1 MSVSAK
7 RRLNGSLIVILFAAL
22 GFIWSLPAK
31 AQDTAPPVDLTAL
44 PVPALMSLS
53 AFGIF
58 ALVRAIRGAWD
69 VVGES
74 KRWTAV
80 ACGVLGLVAGALGLS
95 GAIGDGLPGQLF
107 AGLVAGALAF
117 WSAGATGPKARLE
130 S

>member
-1 MSVSAK
+1 MSIEAK
-7 RRLNGSLIVILFAAL
+7 RRLNGSLIVVLFAVL
-22 GFIWSLPAK
+22 GFLWSLPAG
-31 AQDTAPPVDLTAL
+31 AQESVSVDLAAL

-58 ALVRAIRGAWD
+58 ALVRAIRQFSETVA
-69 VVGES
+69 ES

-80 ACGVLGLVAGALGLS
+80 ACGVLGLLAGALGLS

>member
-1 MSVSAK
+1 MSRTTK
-7 RRLNGSLIVILFAAL
+7 QKIGNGLFAFAL
-22 GFIWSLPAK
+22 GVLAFLAALPAF
-31 AQDTAPPVDLTAL
+31 AQDAAPPVDLATL

-53 AFGIF
+53 AFGVF
-58 ALVRAIRGAWD
+58 AIVRAIRGAWD
-69 VVGES
+69 VVAES

-80 ACGVLGLVAGALGLS
+80 ACGLLGLLAGALGLS

>member
-1 MSVSAK
+1 MSKTTK
-7 RRLNGSLIVILFAAL
+7 RKIGNGLFAV
-22 GFIWSLPAK
+22 FIGVLAFLAALPAF
-31 AQDTAPPVDLTAL
+31 AQEPVPVNIEAL

-58 ALVRAIRGAWD
+58 ALVRAIRAGWD
-69 VVGES
+69 VVAES

-80 ACGVLGLVAGALGLS
+80 ACGLLGLLAGALGLS